1 MSATASVCSSLQA
14 AHCTLLP
21 GRRRDT
27 VICMAALHD
36 GHSNFTASR
45 LPPPPELR
53 VSLRV
58 GVTMGRD

>member
-1 MSATASVCSSLQA
+1 MSATVSVCSSLQA
-14 AHCTLLP
+14 VHCTLLP
-21 GRRRDT
+21 GRRRET
-27 VICMAALHD
+27 VMCIAALQD

-58 GVTMGRD
+58 GVTIGRG